1 MPNTTKTTVVRPT
14 ILVTNDD
21 GVYSPGLLA
30 LKQQLEQIAEVIVL
44 APERNW
50 SATSHSKT
58 MHKPLRVQ
66 PVVLADGSAAHAS
79 SGSPTD
85 CVALAIG
92 GVLGKRPDLVVSG
105 INLGHNL
112 GIDVTYSG
120 TVACAMEAVIKGVP
134 GIAVSGPMA
143 SQLEASQN
151 GPAQNAPGL
160 HAIHQRTAEIAA
172 EVALQTLAR
181 GLPHR
186 TLLNINVPVI
196 DPAAWRGLH
205 VTRMGQRDYPED
217 ELIERFD
224 PYGRPY
230 YWLGGSMPLDALDD
244 GTDVGAVANGFVSVT
259 PIMLD
264 LTHHAFLA
272 DLATWEIGQ
281 TEMHAL
287 GVTE

>member
-1 MPNTTKTTVVRPT
+1 MPTETAAESTKPV

-30 LKQQLEQIAEVIVL
+30 LAQKLREVAEVIVL

-66 PVVLADGSAAHAS
+66 PVVLADGSTAHSS

-85 CVALAIG
+85 CVALAMG
-92 GVLGKRPDLVVSG
+92 GVLGKTPDLVVSG

-134 GIAVSGPMA
+134 GIAVSGAMP
-143 SQLEASQN
+143 SQTDAD
-151 GPAQNAPGL
+151 L
-160 HAIHQRTAEIAA
+160 HAIQARTAEIAV
-172 EVALQTLAR
+172 EVALQVLAR
-181 GLPHR
+181 GLPRR
-186 TLLNINVPVI
+186 TLLNVNTPVT
-196 DPAAWRGLH
+196 DPTTWRGLH
-205 VTRMGQRDYPED
+205 ITRMGQRDYPAD
-217 ELIERFD
+217 ELLERHD

-230 YWLGGSMPLDALDD
+230 YWLGGGMPLDALDD

-264 LTHHAFLA
+264 MTDHAFLA
-272 DLATWEIGQ
+272 ELATWDVA
-281 TEMHAL
+281 EMDIAQVSSTQL

>member
-1 MPNTTKTTVVRPT
+1 MMPT
-14 ILVTNDD
+14 ILITNDD

-30 LKQQLEQIAEVIVL
+30 LKQKLSEIAEVMVL
-44 APERNW
+44 APVRNW
-50 SATSHSKT
+50 SATRHSKT

-66 PVVLADGSAAHAS
+66 PVVLADGSAAHSS

-92 GVLGKRPDLVVSG
+92 GVLGKVPDLVVSG

-134 GIAVSGPMA
+134 GIAVSSAMA
-143 SQLEASQN
+143 SQASAELPLIQ
-151 GPAQNAPGL
+151 A
-160 HAIHQRTAEIAA
+160 RTAAIAA
-172 EVALQTLAR
+172 ELALQVLEH

-186 TLLNINVPVI
+186 TLLNINTPVT
-196 DPAAWRGLH
+196 DPATWRGVH
-205 VTRMGQRDYPED
+205 ITRMGQRDYPAD
-217 ELIERFD
+217 ELLERLD

-230 YWLGGSMPLDALDD
+230 YWLGGGMPLDALDD
-244 GTDVGAVANGFVSVT
+244 GTDVGAIANGYVSVT

-272 DLATWEIGQ
+272 ELAKWDLSGLDLSQGDFAES
-281 TEMHAL
+281 
-287 GVTE
+287 GVAE

>member
-1 MPNTTKTTVVRPT
+1 MTTATEAGNAPPI

-30 LKQQLEQIAEVIVL
+30 LAQRLREIAEVMVL

-66 PVVLADGSAAHAS
+66 PVVLADGSAAHSS

-85 CVALAIG
+85 CVALAMG

-134 GIAVSGPMA
+134 GIAVSGAMA
-143 SQLEASQN
+143 SQTDAD
-151 GPAQNAPGL
+151 L
-160 HAIHQRTAEIAA
+160 HAIHLRTAEIAA
-172 EVALQTLAR
+172 ELALQVLAR
-181 GLPHR
+181 GLPPR
-186 TLLNINVPVI
+186 TLLNVNTPIT
-196 DPAAWRGLH
+196 DPTTWRGLH
-205 VTRMGQRDYPED
+205 ITRMGQRDYPDD
-217 ELIERFD
+217 ELMERAD

-230 YWLGGSMPLDALDD
+230 YWLGGGGPKDALDD
-244 GTDVGAVANGFVSVT
+244 GTDVGAVANGYVSVT
-259 PIMLD
+259 PVMLD
-264 LTHHAFLA
+264 MTHHAFLA
-272 DLATWEIGQ
+272 ELATWDVTQGDLSQ
-281 TEMHAL
+281 VNVTNL
-287 GVTE
+287 GVAE

>member
-1 MPNTTKTTVVRPT
+1 LIKGLIERMMPT

-30 LKQQLEQIAEVIVL
+30 LKQKLNEIAEVMVL

-66 PVVLADGSAAHAS
+66 PVVLADGSAAHCS

-85 CVALAIG
+85 CVALAVG

-134 GIAVSGPMA
+134 GIAVSSA
-143 SQLEASQN
+143 TA
-151 GPAQNAPGL
+151 AQTSADL
-160 HAIHQRTAEIAA
+160 HAIQAQTAAIAA
-172 EVALQTLAR
+172 EVALQVLER

-186 TLLNINVPVI
+186 TLLNVNTPITN
-196 DPAAWRGLH
+196 PAEWRGLH
-205 VTRMGQRDYPED
+205 ITRMGQRDYPSD
-217 ELIERFD
+217 ELLERHD

-230 YWLGGSMPLDALDD
+230 YWLGGGLPLDALDD
-244 GTDVGAVANGFVSVT
+244 GTDVGAIAQGYVSVT

-264 LTHHAFLA
+264 LTHHTFLA
-272 DLATWEIGQ
+272 ELEQWELMRLDV
-281 TEMHAL
+281 T
-287 GVTE
+287 GVRVAE

>member
-1 MPNTTKTTVVRPT
+1 VPI

-30 LKQQLEQIAEVIVL
+30 LKQKLSEIAEVMVL

-66 PVVLADGSAAHAS
+66 PVVLADGSQAHSS

-85 CVALAIG
+85 CVALAVG
-92 GVLGKRPDLVVSG
+92 GVLGKTPDLVVSG

-134 GIAVSGPMA
+134 GIAVSGPA
-143 SQLEASQN
+143 ATQTTAD
-151 GPAQNAPGL
+151 L
-160 HAIHQRTAEIAA
+160 HAIQTETAAIAA
-172 EVALQTLAR
+172 EWAVQVLQR

-186 TLLNINVPVI
+186 TLLNINTPLT
-196 DPAAWRGLH
+196 DPKEWRGVH
-205 VTRMGQRDYPED
+205 VTRMGQRDYPAD
-217 ELIERFD
+217 ELLERKD

-230 YWLGGSMPLDALDD
+230 YWLGGGMPLDALDD
-244 GTDVGAVANGFVSVT
+244 GTDVGAIANGYVSVT

-264 LTHHAFLA
+264 LTHHAFQA
-272 DLATWEIGQ
+272 ELATW
-281 TEMHAL
+281 
-287 GVTE
+287 GVAQQGDEAAMNRVRSAK